1 MQTRSDSSPQPKR
14 RWLPTWLK
22 IVLIVL
28 AVIFGI
34 PAILQ
39 VTHDIATAPMVAIAD
54 RMHPDPGWNAE
65 GENITG
71 GPFCIRYDVDCD
83 SMWRSYR
90 TEQKVAPADVQ
101 SISDEA
107 LNGAKVKG
115 DCETSPL
122 PSNVTGMYEA
132 CSVSAVSAV
141 VDGYDVEVRV
151 LKLSEDSP
159 DRIIQFSLSS
169 VNNRR

>member
-90 TEQKVAPADVQ
+90 TEQKVTPAVVQ
-101 SISDEA
+101 RIGDEA
-107 LNGAKVKG
+107 LNGAKVEG

-122 PSNVTGMYEA
+122 PSNVTGLYEA
-132 CSVSAVSAV
+132 CSVSAV

-159 DRIIQFSLSS
+159 DRIIQFTLSS
-169 VNNRR
+169 VKNRR